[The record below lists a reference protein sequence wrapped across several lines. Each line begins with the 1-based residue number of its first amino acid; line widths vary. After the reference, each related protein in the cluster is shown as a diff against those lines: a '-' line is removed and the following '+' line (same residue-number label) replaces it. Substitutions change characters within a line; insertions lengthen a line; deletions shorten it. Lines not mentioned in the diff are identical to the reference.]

1 MPSRRPPLSLK
12 GRALGLLSRRE
23 HSRLEL
29 EKKLKPHSES
39 PEQLFSLLDELQK
52 LNFLSDDRFIESVVH
67 RRAAKSGP
75 LLLKHEL
82 SMHGLDPLKIKA
94 VVASSKASEFD
105 TAKSLW
111 ERKFN
116 AAPANVAEKAKQMRF
131 LASRGFSADVVRKVI
146 PRMSASDDSEVWND
160 DSI

>member
-1 MPSRRPPLSLK
+1 MAGRRPPLSLK

-39 PEQLFSLLDELQK
+39 PEQIFALLDELQK
-52 LNFLSDDRFIESVVH
+52 LNLLSDDRFIESVVH
-67 RRAAKSGP
+67 RRGAKSGP

-82 SMHGLDPLKIKA
+82 SMHGLDPLKVKA
-94 VVASSKASEFD
+94 VVASSKTTELV
-105 TAKSLW
+105 TAQNLW
-111 ERKFN
+111 EKKFN
-116 AAPANVAEKAKQMRF
+116 AAPANVAEKAKQMRY
-131 LASRGFSADVVRKVI
+131 LASRGFSADVVHKVI
-146 PRMSASDDSEVWND
+146 PRMSASADSEVWDD